1 MGVWFTASAVM
12 PALPSSEPPK
22 GSKPTAVITADFTST
37 TRACPWSTSST
48 KASKNASAT
57 LPVSTV
63 TRRCV
68 GSAAWGGGSLWAHS
82 SFAWHKAPYAI
93 ADDLNPLGF
102 LLLTKHL
109 RGCCGETLKQA
120 NRIYLFC
127 VGPTLCLR
135 TGQALNKLD
144 CAVTLLYAVSM
155 GWLFLGVSRK
165 LGWICSPVS

>member
-1 MGVWFTASAVM
+1 MGAWFTASAAT
-12 PALPSSEPPK
+12 PALPSFGPLK
-22 GSKPTAVITADFTST
+22 GSKPTAVITVDFTST

-68 GSAAWGGGSLWAHS
+68 ESAAWSGGSPWAHS
-82 SFAWHKAPYAI
+82 SFAWHRAPCAI
-93 ADDLNPLGF
+93 AGDLHPLGL

-109 RGCCGETLKQA
+109 RSCCGGTLKQA

-127 VGPTLCLR
+127 VGPTLYLH
-135 TGQALNKLD
+135 TGQALNKLG
-144 CAVTLLYAVSM
+144 CAATLVYAVSM
-155 GWLFLGVSRK
+155 GWLFLGVSQK
-165 LGWICSPVS
+165 LGWICYSVA